1 MVTESSEEYL
11 EALYRL
17 KERGERTTTTKVAK
31 ELGVAP
37 SSATLMLKK
46 LARKGYLKHHPYRGV
61 TLTRKGERVGGSIL
75 RKHRVMER
83 FLGTLGLS
91 PFKAHRRACELEHH
105 IPDEVETALHRRME
119 AQRPLPEGVPP
130 GSLPLTGLLEG
141 QRGTVSFLS
150 GGTRSCRRLADLGI
164 TPGVE
169 VEILKSALFRG
180 PLLLRVRG
188 TTLAVGRGLA
198 SRIFVR
204 PLG

>member
-1 MVTESSEEYL
+1 MTTESSEEYL

-17 KERGERTTTTKVAK
+17 KERGERSTTTKVAR

-46 LARKGYLKHHPYRGV
+46 LAKGGYLRHHPYRGV
-61 TLTRKGERVGGSIL
+61 TLTRKGEEVGRGIL

-83 FLGTLGLS
+83 FLSSLGLS
-91 PFKAHRRACELEHH
+91 PSRAHQKACELEHH
-105 IPDEVETALHRRME
+105 IPEEVEAAIHRRME
-119 AQRPLPEGVPP
+119 AQRLPRGVPT

-141 QRGTVSFLS
+141 QRGVVSFLS
-150 GGTRSCRRLADLGI
+150 GGTSACRRLADMGL
-164 TPGVE
+164 TPGTEVE
-169 VEILKSALFRG
+169 VLKSALFRG
-180 PLLLRVRG
+180 PLMVRVRD

-198 SRIFVR
+198 SRVFVK

>member
-17 KERGERTTTTKVAK
+17 KERGEKTTTTKVAK

-46 LARKGYLKHHPYRGV
+46 LAKEGYLQHHPYRGV
-61 TLTRKGERVGGSIL
+61 ILTQKGEETGRGIL
-75 RKHRVMER
+75 RKHRIMER
-83 FLGTLGLS
+83 FLSSLGLS
-91 PFKAHRRACELEHH
+91 PSKAHEKACELEHH
-105 IPDEVETALHRRME
+105 IPEEVETAIHRKME
-119 AQRPLPEGVPP
+119 TERLLPKGVPP

-141 QRGTVSFLS
+141 QKGIVSHLS
-150 GGTRSCRRLADLGI
+150 GGTSACRRLADMGI

-169 VEILKSALFRG
+169 VEVLKSALFRG
-180 PLLLRVRG
+180 PLLVKVRG

-198 SRIFVR
+198 LKVFVK